1 METGAFSHASR
12 LPRLKAGVAP
22 QDDGGVWLIMQ
33 RLAIAAIAVLLLF
46 VPHPASADTYPSR
59 AITIVVPYPAG
70 GSVDG
75 VARFLADELAER
87 LGVGVVVENRAG
99 GAGGIVGAATVAR
112 AAPDGYTLMLTASIH
127 VVTPFLFKNVP
138 YDVVKD
144 FSPISLVASGPLIVS
159 TSKTTPAR
167 TLAEFFSLVR
177 KEPDKFTFATSSR
190 GSAGH
195 LTVELLKRQAGLDTL
210 VVAYRGAGPALI
222 DVIGGRVQLIADPF
236 LSSLPHVRAGELR
249 ALAVTSLQRVAL
261 APEIPTIAESGMQPF
276 ERPLGAEGAA
286 ARYPRRARVGRARLG
301 VRAEIQGA
309 PQPARLRADR
319 HLGRGVQGLYRRRDR
334 EERQDRARRRHHGRV
349 TEPEGSGG
357 RYAQFSARTPGI
369 RANSRIL
376 LVTII
381 SPSARACA
389 PISISCGP
397 TGVPARSSS
406 ARICP

>member
-22 QDDGGVWLIMQ
+22 QDDGGVCLIMQ

-112 AAPDGYTLMLTASIH
+112 AAPDGYTVMLTASIH
-127 VVTPFLFKNVP
+127 VVTPFLFRNVP

-177 KEPDKFTFATSSR
+177 KEPEKFTFATSSR

-236 LSSLPHVRAGELR
+236 LSSLPHVRAGELK
-249 ALAVTSLQRVAL
+249 ALAVTSLKRVAL

-276 ERPLGAEGAA
+276 EMQSWYGFWGPKGLPPEILAALESAVRASASAPKFKERLNLLGFEPIGTSAA
-286 ARYPRRARVGRARLG
+286 AFKIYIDDEIAKNGKI
-301 VRAEIQGA
+301 VRDAGISAE
-309 PQPARLRADR
+309 
-319 HLGRGVQGLYRRRDR
+319 
-334 EERQDRARRRHHGRV
+334 
-349 TEPEGSGG
+349 
-357 RYAQFSARTPGI
+357 
-369 RANSRIL
+369 
-376 LVTII
+376 
-381 SPSARACA
+381 
-389 PISISCGP
+389 
-397 TGVPARSSS
+397 
-406 ARICP
+406 